1 MGHETLSLENFY
13 YGLYTLKDF
22 FSYRVMINSGLFF
35 VVVVGGVSIQISMRS
50 ALWILPI
57 SVGDFAHKEDSS

>member
-1 MGHETLSLENFY
+1 MGHETLSLEIFY

-22 FSYRVMINSGLFF
+22 LSYRVMINSVCFF
-35 VVVVGGVSIQISMRS
+35 FGGGVSIQISMRS

-57 SVGDFAHKEDSS
+57 SVGDFAHKEVGS